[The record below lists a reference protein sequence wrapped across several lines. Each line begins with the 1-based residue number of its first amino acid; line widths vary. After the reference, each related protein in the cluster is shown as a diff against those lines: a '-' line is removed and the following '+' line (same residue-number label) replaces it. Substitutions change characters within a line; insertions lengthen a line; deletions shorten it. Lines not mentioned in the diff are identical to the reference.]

1 MPNQSVL
8 VIRRA
13 QMDAL
18 RDARGTESVVKLEQ
32 CLRQSFPRDVAR
44 LSGGDLRA
52 VVRLGMERS
61 RSHGGDTDR
70 DMYLYLT
77 MMFMLGCQCVKD
89 FQLDWAQDL
98 LARNAPIA
106 ELHARS
112 LGYLNVVAGKENEHL
127 IKALARI
134 RKLELRSL
142 PDANAPDFETQVL
155 SLLGSLYP
163 TKFEAQS
170 EKANRELV
178 DLGKLMAGRYS
189 MPGAGAALLSGLA
202 FLLGAGFD
210 RDLVHPWIR
219 TDLERPGGESK
230 VEELYRHS
238 LEFADM
244 ALR

>member
-1 MPNQSVL
+1 ME
-8 VIRRA
+8 
-13 QMDAL
+13 AL
-18 RDARGTESVVKLEQ
+18 RDSRGMESVVKLEG
-32 CLRQSFPRDVAR
+32 CLRQSFPRDLAR

-61 RSHGGDTDR
+61 RSHGGGTDR

-77 MMFMLGCQCVKD
+77 MMFMLGCHFD
-89 FQLDWAQDL
+89 EDPQLEWVQDL
-98 LARNAPIA
+98 LARNAPIV
-106 ELHARS
+106 ELHAKT

-142 PDANAPDFETQVL
+142 PDANAADFETQVL
-155 SLLGSLYP
+155 SLLSSLYP

-178 DLGKLMAGRYS
+178 NLGRSLAGRYS

-210 RDLVHPWIR
+210 RDAVHPWIG
-219 TDLERPGGESK
+219 TVLERPGGESK
-230 VEELYRHS
+230 VEELYRRS
-238 LEFADM
+238 LEFVEI
-244 ALR
+244 ALS